1 MNTAFRIEIRPTIED
16 SREAVFLQKINEA
29 GFSGVTKVQVADVY
43 TINRSF
49 TEEEQSKIASML
61 INPII
66 ESATVGAANAPE
78 QFDVAIEVGALPG
91 VTDNLGTTVLE
102 SIEDLLKIKFERPME
117 DVYSSRVLFLS
128 GVDESTA
135 KEIGGLFSNPLIQ
148 RVHAKSAEAFKSDGG
163 MDMVIP
169 KVDLHFEIKADKVNL
184 EVSDEE
190 LNTIGKK
197 GIKDEDG
204 TYRGPLALRPSYLKV
219 IQDYFRRQGREATD
233 IELEA
238 IAQTWSEHCKHTIFA
253 DPIDEVK
260 DGIFSHYIRRA
271 TKEIRAKK
279 GDKDFCVSVFSDNS
293 GGIVFD
299 EEWVVTDKAETHNSP
314 SALEPYGGAITGIV
328 GVNRDA
334 LGYGMGAKP
343 VINRYGFCLG
353 NPEDRPPLYRAKDK
367 NNPALSPRQIMD
379 GVIRGVKDGGNESG
393 IPSPQGFLY
402 FDERYSG
409 KPLVFAGT
417 IGLIPRNVNG
427 KPSGE
432 KAAQPGDLVVV
443 AGGRVGMDGIHG
455 ATFSSEALDTGSPAT
470 AVQIGDPITQK
481 KVSDVIVKEARDRGL
496 YSSVTDCGAGGISCS
511 IAEMA
516 KECGG
521 CEVDLE
527 KVPLKYPNMAP
538 WQIWISESQERMTF
552 AVPADK
558 IDELMD
564 LMKRRDVEATV
575 VGKFTDSG
583 RCIVNYDGDT
593 IFDLEMN
600 FLHDGLPEELQNTVY
615 EKPVNEEPD
624 AADLENANE
633 ALLAMLKRKNITSY
647 KFVSRQYDHEVQ
659 GGSVIKPLQG
669 PGEVNGT
676 ASVTRPVLSS
686 NKAVVASQGINPRY
700 SDIDTYAMAAAS
712 LDDAIASAVAV
723 GGDINTM
730 AIMDNFCWCSSDET
744 QRLGELKAAAEAC
757 YDIAVAYGTPYISG
771 KDSMF
776 NDFKGYDDKN
786 NPVKVSIPP
795 TVLGSAISVI
805 PDATKANS
813 MDFKMDGDLVYVI
826 GETKD
831 ELGASE
837 YYAELGAIGNKVAQ
851 VNTESAFD
859 RYERMFKASQTNL
872 FQSVIHV
879 DKGGLAVA
887 LAKSAMAGQRGAD
900 IKFTTELRNDA
911 SLFSESK
918 SRFVVSVN
926 PAKQAEFEALFG
938 DAKALGTVGGDTL
951 TINNGL
957 VDLSVADLTAAYHST
972 FSNY

>member
-1 MNTAFRIEIRPTIED
+1 MSSPFRIEIRPTINDTRED
-16 SREAVFLQKINEA
+16 AFLSKIREA
-29 GFSGVTKVQVADVY
+29 GFTMVTKVQVADVY
-43 TINRSF
+43 TVNRDF
-49 TEEEQSKIASML
+49 TDEEKEKIASML

-66 ESATVGAANAPE
+66 ESATVGKPNTPE
-78 QFDVAIEVGALPG
+78 TFDVALEIGLMPG
-91 VTDNLGTTVLE
+91 VTDNLGTTVRE
-102 SIEDLLKIKFERPME
+102 AIEDLFKMAFNRPE
-117 DVYSSRVLFLS
+117 ENVHSSRVLFLT
-128 GVDESTA
+128 GPDEQEA
-135 KEIGGLFSNPLIQ
+135 KAIAELFMNSLIN
-148 RVHAKSAEAFKSDGG
+148 RAHIKSSSSFTVEGG
-163 MDMVIP
+163 MDVIIP
-169 KVDLHFEIKADKVNL
+169 KVDLHYEPKADKVSL

-190 LNTIGKK
+190 LNEIGKR
-197 GIKDEDG
+197 GIKDADG
-204 TYRGPLALRPSYLKV
+204 SFRGPLALRPSYMKV
-219 IQDYFRRQGREATD
+219 IQNYFKQQGRKATD
-233 IELEA
+233 IEIEA

-253 DPIDEVK
+253 DPIDEIEK
-260 DGIFSHYIRRA
+260 GIFSHYIRRA

-293 GGIVFD
+293 GGIIFD
-299 EEWVVTDKAETHNSP
+299 DDYVVTDKAETHNSP

-353 NPEDRPPLYRAKDK
+353 DPDSMPSLYRQKDK
-367 NNPALSPRQIMD
+367 INPALTPRTIMD

-393 IPSPQGFLY
+393 IPSPQGFLC
-402 FDERYSG
+402 FDERYGG

-417 IGLIPRNVNG
+417 IGLIPRNIKG

-432 KAAQPGDLVVV
+432 KAARPGDLAVV

-455 ATFSSEALDTGSPAT
+455 ATFSSEALNTGSPAT

-481 KVSDVIVKEARDRGL
+481 KLSDVIVKELRDRGL

-552 AVPADK
+552 AVPPENL
-558 IDELMD
+558 DEFMD

-575 VGKFTDSG
+575 LGQFTDSG
-583 RCIVNYDGDT
+583 RCVVNYNKET
-593 IFDLEMN
+593 IFDLDMD
-600 FLHDGLPEELQNTVY
+600 FLHEGLPKELQHAVY
-615 EKPVNEEPD
+615 TKPLNEKKLIE
-624 AADLENANE
+624 DLSNANE
-633 ALLAMLKRKNITSY
+633 MLLTMLKRKNITSY
-647 KFVSRQYDHEVQ
+647 KFISQQYDHEVQ

-676 ASVTRPVLSS
+676 ASVTRPVLTS

-712 LDDAIASAVAV
+712 LDDAIAAAVAV
-723 GGDINTM
+723 GGDVDTM
-730 AIMDNFCWCSSDET
+730 AIMDNFCWCSSDEA
-744 QRLGELKAAAEAC
+744 QRLGELKAAAQAC
-757 YDIAVAYGTPYISG
+757 YDIAVAYETPYISG

-776 NDFKGYDDKN
+776 NDFKGFDDKN

-805 PDATKANS
+805 PDATKSNS
-813 MDFKMDGDLVYVI
+813 MDFKMEGDLVYLI
-826 GETKD
+826 GETKS

-837 YYAELGAIGNKVAQ
+837 YNAHHETIGMEVAR
-851 VNTESAFD
+851 VDTVSAHE
-859 RYERMFKASQTNL
+859 RYRKMFQATQANL

-887 LAKSAMAGQRGAD
+887 LAKSAIAGQLGLELD
-900 IKFTTELRNDA
+900 FTMELRNDEM
-911 SLFSESK
+911 LFSESK
-918 SRFVVSVN
+918 SRFVVSVH
-926 PAKQAEFEALFG
+926 PSKKAEFGTLFP
-938 DAKALGTVGGDTL
+938 DAKALGEVKGDRIKL
-951 TINNGL
+951 NGL
-957 VDLSVADLTAAYHST
+957 LDLSVSEADAAYKST
-972 FSNY
+972 FANY

>member
-1 MNTAFRIEIRPTIED
+1 MNSPFRIEIRPTIHD
-16 SREAVFLQKINEA
+16 TREGAFLSKIKAA
-29 GFSGVTKVQVADVY
+29 GFGAITKVQVADVY
-43 TINRSF
+43 TVNREF
-49 TEEEQSKIASML
+49 TDEEKGKIASML

-66 ESATVGAANAPE
+66 ESATIGRPNAPE
-78 QFDVAIEVGALPG
+78 AFDVAVEIGLMPG
-91 VTDNLGTTVLE
+91 VTDNLGTTVRE
-102 SIEDLLKIKFERPME
+102 ATEDLFKIQFDRPE
-117 DVYSSRVLFLS
+117 ENVYSTRVLFLT
-128 GVDESTA
+128 GVNEEEA
-135 KEIGGLFSNPLIQ
+135 ALIGMVFANPLINRHHTRSFNKFQ
-148 RVHAKSAEAFKSDGG
+148 EMKG
-163 MDMVIP
+163 MDVLVP
-169 KVDLHFEIKADKVNL
+169 KVDLHFEPKADKVSL
-184 EVSDEE
+184 EISDEE
-190 LNTIGKK
+190 LNEIGKK
-197 GIKDEDG
+197 GIKDADG
-204 TYRGPLALRPSYLKV
+204 SFRGPLALRPSYMKV
-219 IQDYFRRQGREATD
+219 IQNYFKQQGREATD
-233 IELEA
+233 IEIEA
-238 IAQTWSEHCKHTIFA
+238 VAQTWSEHCKHTIFA
-253 DPIDEVK
+253 DPIDEIEK
-260 DGIFSHYIRRA
+260 GIFSHYIRRA

-293 GGIVFD
+293 GGIIFD
-299 EEWVVTDKAETHNSP
+299 DDYVVTDKAETHNSP

-353 NPEDRPPLYRAKDK
+353 DPDTVPALFRQTNGK
-367 NNPALSPRQIMD
+367 NPALTPRNVMD
-379 GVIRGVKDGGNESG
+379 GVISGVKDGGNESG
-393 IPSPQGFLY
+393 IPSPQGFLC

-417 IGLIPRNVNG
+417 IGLIPRNVKG

-432 KAAQPGDLVVV
+432 KSARPGDLVVV

-455 ATFSSEALDTGSPAT
+455 ATFSSEALNTGSPAT

-481 KVSDVIVKEARDRGL
+481 KLSDVIVKELRDRGL

-552 AVPADK
+552 AVPPEN

-575 VGKFTDSG
+575 LGQFTDSG
-583 RCIVNYDGDT
+583 RCVVNYNKET
-593 IFDLEMN
+593 IFDLDMD
-600 FLHDGLPEELQNTVY
+600 FLHDGLPEELQETVY

-624 AADLENANE
+624 LDDLTDANDSLI
-633 ALLAMLKRKNITSY
+633 ALLKRKNITSY
-647 KFVSRQYDHEVQ
+647 RFVSRQYDHEVQ

-700 SDIDTYAMAAAS
+700 SDIDTYAMAAAG
-712 LDDAIASAVAV
+712 LDDAIAAAVAV
-723 GGDINTM
+723 GGDVDTM
-730 AIMDNFCWCSSDET
+730 AIMDNFCWCSSDEA
-744 QRLGELKAAAEAC
+744 QRLGELKAAAQAC
-757 YDIAVAYGTPYISG
+757 YDIAVAYETPYISG

-776 NDFKGYDDKN
+776 NDFKGFDEN
-786 NPVKVSIPP
+786 NEPKKVSIPP

-813 MDFKMDGDLVYVI
+813 MNFKMEGDLIYI
-826 GETKD
+826 LGETKS
-831 ELGASE
+831 ELGGSE
-837 YYAELGAIGNKVAQ
+837 YFAHHDAIGMSVPR
-851 VNTESAFD
+851 VDTTSAHE
-859 RYERMFKASQTNL
+859 RYRKMFQGSQRNL

-887 LAKSAMAGQRGAD
+887 LAKSAIAGQLGA
-900 IKFTTELRNDA
+900 KVELKTELRNDEM
-911 SLFSESK
+911 LFSESK
-918 SRFVVSVN
+918 SRFLVSVH
-926 PAKQAEFEALFG
+926 PSKKDEFEALFPS
-938 DAKALGTVGGDTL
+938 ANELGVVEGRNLEISDCVNLTVEKLHD
-951 TINNGL
+951 
-957 VDLSVADLTAAYHST
+957 AYHST
-972 FSNY
+972 FANY

>member
-1 MNTAFRIEIRPTIED
+1 MSSAFRIEIRPTIED
-16 SREAVFLQKINEA
+16 TREAVFLSKIQEA
-29 GFSGVTKVQVADVY
+29 GFSGIKKVQVADIY
-43 TINRSF
+43 TVNRDFSDD
-49 TEEEQSKIASML
+49 ERLKIAAML

-66 ESATVGAANAPE
+66 ESATVAKANAPE
-78 QFDVAIEVGALPG
+78 AFDVAIEVGALPG
-91 VTDNLGTTVLE
+91 VTDNLGTTVRE
-102 SIEDLLKIKFERPME
+102 AIEDLFKIEFDRPAE
-117 DVYSSRVLFLS
+117 DVYSSRVLFLT
-128 GVDESTA
+128 GVDEATA
-135 KEIGGLFSNPLIQ
+135 KEIGALFSNPLIQ
-148 RVHAKSAEAFKSDGG
+148 RVHAKAADAFKADGG

-169 KVDLHFEIKADKVNL
+169 KVDLHFEIKADKVDL

-190 LNTIGKK
+190 LNIIGKK

-253 DPIDEVK
+253 DPIDEIK
-260 DGIFSHYIRRA
+260 DGIFKHFIRRA
-271 TKEIRAKK
+271 TVEIREKK
-279 GDKDFCVSVFSDNS
+279 GADDFCVSVFSDNA
-293 GGIVFD
+293 GGIIFD
-299 EEWVVTDKAETHNSP
+299 KDWVVTDKAETHNSP

-353 NPEDRPPLYRAKDK
+353 DPDVTPALYRAKDQK
-367 NNPALSPRQIMD
+367 NPALTPRQVMD

-417 IGLIPRNVNG
+417 IGMIPRNVNG

-481 KVSDVIVKEARDRGL
+481 KLSDVIVKEARDRGL
-496 YSSVTDCGAGGISCS
+496 YNSVTDCGAGGISCS

-516 KECGG
+516 RECGG

-552 AVPADK
+552 SVPADK

-575 VGKFTDSG
+575 VGRFTDSG
-583 RCIVNYDGDT
+583 RCVVNYDGET
-593 IFDLEMN
+593 IFDLEME
-600 FLHDGLPEELQNTVY
+600 FLHDGLPEELQETVY
-615 EKPVNEEPD
+615 EKPVHEEPD
-624 AADLENANE
+624 AADLENANDT
-633 ALLAMLKRKNITSY
+633 LLAMLKRKNITSY

-686 NKAVVASQGINPRY
+686 NKAVVASQGINPRF
-700 SDIDTYAMAAAS
+700 SDVDTYAMAAAS
-712 LDDAIASAVAV
+712 LDDAIAANVAA
-723 GGDINTM
+723 GGDIDYM
-730 AIMDNFCWCSSDET
+730 AIMDNFCWCSSDEA
-744 QRLGELKAAAEAC
+744 QRLGELKAAGQAC
-757 YDIAVAYGTPYISG
+757 YDIAVAYGAPYISG

-776 NDFKGYDDKN
+776 NDFKGFDDEN
-786 NPVKVSIPP
+786 NPVKISIPP

-805 PDATKANS
+805 PEATKVNS
-813 MDFKMDGDLVYVI
+813 MDFKMDGDLLYVI

-837 YYAELGAIGNKVAQ
+837 YYAHLGAVGNKVAQ
-851 VNTESAFD
+851 VDTTSAFD
-859 RYERMFKASQTNL
+859 RYQRLFKATQADL

-879 DKGGLAVA
+879 DKGGLGVA
-887 LAKSAMAGQRGAD
+887 LAKSAIAGQRGANVE
-900 IKFTTELRNDA
+900 FETELRNDA
-911 SLFSESK
+911 ALFSESK
-918 SRFVVSVN
+918 SRFVVSVH
-926 PAKQAEFEALFG
+926 PSKKDEFEAMFG
-938 DAKALGTVGGDTL
+938 DAKPLGTVGGNNL
-951 TINNGL
+951 KINSV
-957 VDLSVADLTAAYHST
+957 VDLPVVDLTSAYHST

>member
-1 MNTAFRIEIRPTIED
+1 MSSAFRIEIRPTIED
-16 SREAVFLQKINEA
+16 SREAVFLQKIKEA
-29 GFSGVTKVQVADVY
+29 GFANITKVQVADVY
-43 TINRSF
+43 TVNREF
-49 TEEEQSKIASML
+49 NEEEREKIASML

-66 ESATVGAANAPE
+66 ESAFVNESNAPE
-78 QFDVAIEVGALPG
+78 SFDVAIEIGALPG

-102 SIEDLLKIKFERPME
+102 SIEDLLKMKFDRPTE
-117 DVYSSRVLFLS
+117 DVYSSRVIFLT
-128 GVDESTA
+128 GVDEANA
-135 KEIGGLFSNPLIQ
+135 KIIGRLFANPLIQ
-148 RVHAKSAEAFKSDGG
+148 RVHVKSHESFKADGG

-184 EVSDEE
+184 EISDEE

-260 DGIFSHYIRRA
+260 KGIFSHYIRRA
-271 TKEIRAKK
+271 TKEIREKK

-293 GGIVFD
+293 GGIIFD
-299 EEWVVTDKAETHNSP
+299 EDWVVTDKAETHNSP

-353 NPEDRPPLYRAKDK
+353 DPEMTPYLFRAKDK
-367 NNPALSPRQIMD
+367 QNPALTPRQVMD
-379 GVIRGVKDGGNESG
+379 GVIQGVKDGGNESG

-417 IGLIPRNVNG
+417 IGLIPRNVKG
-427 KPSGE
+427 RPSGE
-432 KAAQPGDLVVV
+432 KAAQPGDFVVI

-558 IDELMD
+558 LDELMD

-575 VGKFTDSG
+575 VGQFTDSG
-583 RCIVNYDGDT
+583 RCVVNYDGNT
-593 IFDLEMN
+593 IFDLEMD
-600 FLHDGLPEELQNTVY
+600 FLHDGLPEELQTTVY

-624 AADLENANE
+624 VADLENAND

-647 KFVSRQYDHEVQ
+647 RFLSRQYDHEVQ

-676 ASVTRPVLSS
+676 ASVTRPVLTS

-712 LDDAIASAVAV
+712 LDDAIASAVAS

-730 AIMDNFCWCSSDET
+730 AIMDNFCWCSSDEA

-776 NDFKGYDDKN
+776 NDFKGYDGNN
-786 NPVKVSIPP
+786 NPIKVSIPP

-813 MDFKMDGDLVYVI
+813 IDFKREGDAIYVI
-826 GETKD
+826 GLTKD

-837 YYAELGAIGNKVAQ
+837 YYAELGFIGNKVAQ
-851 VNTESAFD
+851 VDMPKAFD
-859 RYERMFKASQTNL
+859 RYERMFQVSQDNL
-872 FQSVIHV
+872 LQSAIHV

-887 LAKSAMAGQRGAD
+887 LAKSAIAGQRGAVLNLES
-900 IKFTTELRNDA
+900 ELRNDA
-911 SLFSESK
+911 MLFSESK
-918 SRFVVSVN
+918 SRFVVTVN
-926 PAKQAEFEALFG
+926 SRYQNELEGLFP
-938 DAKALGTVGGDTL
+938 DAKHIGTVEGDRLQSGTL
-951 TINNGL
+951 L
-957 VDLSVADLTAAYHST
+957 DLSVADLTAAYHST